1 MKRFR
6 LFFCQ
11 ILTAVILFTMVCT
24 LLFINTVPVKAAE
37 ANMSIIPSNNS
48 ISIGDIITVEIKV
61 TCPVEMIYISWNF
74 HYDSSKLEHIPEAGT
89 DKAVGVINFSQ
100 WSDIDTT
107 ITSFSVI
114 YKFKAIAVGNLE
126 IKITDLLNV
135 RQVPV
140 KDDDGNII
148 SDQVEFAVKS
158 ASVTITEKNK
168 SKDANLTSISG
179 FKGDKTFSTT
189 PAFDKNVT
197 DYKITVPSDYEL
209 LYIEFGKSDP
219 DAKASISG
227 NEFLNYGDNKR
238 VITVVAP
245 DGTTKKYNVNI
256 VREQPKATEAPTN
269 TPKPTEIPTEVPSE
283 TPPVESATP
292 DITET
297 PTAPVTDVPNVDEDG
312 DVIIGSVTTEVKNVT
327 VYDIDVFFKNFGGND
342 DVAVKEFKIGDVTY
356 KGIPLNSSESNTV
369 YIVYAKVDNGM
380 KDLYCYDAFDGSF
393 QRCYL
398 SLDNLSG
405 TATETPGDKIT
416 TAPSMTDKPAK
427 KDDFISNAV
436 VVGLCAV
443 GAILAI
449 IAVVFVVS
457 KTGKSEEDFD

>member
-1 MKRFR
+1 MKKNIIKISI
-6 LFFCQ
+6 FFV
-11 ILTAVILFTMVCT
+11 LSVVFTFS
-24 LLFINTVPVKAAE
+24 LLNYKTDVNAAE
-37 ANMSIIPSNNS
+37 ATISVS
-48 ISIGDIITVEIKV
+48 ISSSEIKIGDEFTVTV
-61 TCPVEMIYISWNF
+61 TCNSNASMAFLQWNF
-74 HYDSSKLEHIPEAGT
+74 TYPTSKLKHIPLE
-89 DKAVGVINFSQ
+89 DQSESSGVINAMLDFSQ
-100 WSDIDTT
+100 GDVAKTV
-107 ITSFSVI
+107 SVK
-114 YKFKAIAVGNLE
+114 YKFKAIAVGLVEFN
-126 IKITDLLNV
+126 
-135 RQVPV
+135 V
-140 KDDDGNII
+140 KDVENYRLETGD
-148 SDQVEFAVKS
+148 SDVIETEVKS

-269 TPKPTEIPTEVPSE
+269 TPKPTDVPTEIPTEVPSE

-297 PTAPVTDVPNVDEDG
+297 PTAPVTDIPNVDEDG
-312 DVIIGSVTTEVKNVT
+312 DVIIGNVTTEVRNVT

-342 DVAVKEFKIGDVTY
+342 DVTVKEFKIGEVTY
-356 KGIPLNSSESNTV
+356 KGIPINSSENNTV

-380 KDLYCYDAFDGSF
+380 KDLYCYDSFDGSF

-405 TATETPGDKIT
+405 NATEMPEDQTT
-416 TAPSMTDKPAK
+416 TAPSITDKPAK

-436 VVGLCAV
+436 VVGLCAA